1 MPYPDDEIPRLELLV
16 QQVRERDKAR
26 KLAQETTITGGEW
39 FRFLHPGV
47 PEEDD
52 FDA

>member
-1 MPYPDDEIPRLELLV
+1 MYPDDEILKLELLV
-16 QQVRERDKAR
+16 QQVREHDKAR
-26 KLAQETTITGGEW
+26 KLAQETTITG
-39 FRFLHPGV
+39 V